1 MSSDVTTTHGG
12 YGDGHPVL
20 VLAVGEHGWSGERQ
34 PVFALDHEVTTI
46 GSAPGSDIRLTGL
59 APLHA
64 RIVHDERDDYVLAL
78 LAPGEAPAATD
89 DDPAGTPGP
98 QPLRAG
104 STFRIGGC
112 ALTFLRA
119 ESADHGRPSGG
130 RAGGEGEGHPS
141 QGRRPDYRREHD
153 EAVRRE
159 GRD

>member
-1 MSSDVTTTHGG
+1 MNSDVTTTHGG
-12 YGDGHPVL
+12 YGEGHPVL

-34 PVFALDHEVTTI
+34 PVFGLDHEVTTI
-46 GSAPGSDIRLTGL
+46 GSAPDCDIRLAGL

-89 DDPAGTPGP
+89 DDPAATPGP
-98 QPLRAG
+98 QPLHAG
-104 STFRIGGC
+104 ATFRLGRW

-119 ESADHGRPSGG
+119 ESADHGRPFGG
-130 RAGGEGEGHPS
+130 RAGGEGEGQPY
-141 QGRRPDYRREHD
+141 QGPRPDYRREHD
-153 EAVRRE
+153 EAARRE